1 MPVGGQGDRA
11 LYGHVGHPQNM
22 TALLDTITK
31 LKQDIAQSHAEKQN
45 LAEQMN
51 VLITLVKRSWSGDF
65 NASLHLGNIIG
76 LQPPE
81 FMQPSQDGK
90 RTTNTPAI
98 PEFKEKVVRTWE
110 RLAIKLLDREYAQIQ
125 EEIHARQ
132 QIYMRNRQLYM
143 DEVLQNHQ
151 HDMSKT
157 VTPLRNK
164 QKSYEEVDKQF
175 LKSVGSNNVQSRP
188 TSGSSTRGRIRSAQ
202 KQQRTNM
209 KENNPDVTFNDL
221 FVQPTSDRNK
231 TNSAFSGLYHLE
243 NGRDNR
249 QKYRTPYDDPQRY
262 QQTNL
267 FDLDAVFGPDN
278 GVKKPRPTSAF
289 TATTNK
295 DKTIQKPRPKS
306 ASVFVTQ
313 LHDRPL
319 KYEVTHPVSNKSST
333 KKKPAQKQRLK
344 SASVPSMNIIQE
356 QTGEETLPQESHT
369 ESQPTYQKSQD
380 SPPSAPVTT
389 PAPDIPSLDINSE
402 SDLNQG
408 EDDISQEDGASSPG
422 VHGEEYSTDSS
433 DEEPPEDHI
442 GQQLRVRVDSATNK
456 PKSVT
461 KFVADMK
468 VMADMEKDFKKTAA
482 QLQKRLGIGEMGMI
496 K

>member
-11 LYGHVGHPQNM
+11 VYGHVGHPQNM

-51 VLITLVKRSWSGDF
+51 VLITLVKRSWSGDY

-76 LQPPE
+76 LQPPD
-81 FMQPSQDGK
+81 FMQSSQDGK
-90 RTTNTPAI
+90 RTTNTPI
-98 PEFKEKVVRTWE
+98 PEIKEKVVRTWE

-125 EEIHARQ
+125 EEIQVRQ
-132 QIYMRNRQLYM
+132 QTYMRNRQLYM
-143 DEVLQNHQ
+143 DEVLQNHE
-151 HDMSKT
+151 HDMAKT
-157 VTPLRNK
+157 VTPLRTK
-164 QKSYEEVDKQF
+164 KTYEEVDKQF
-175 LKSVGSNNVQSRP
+175 LKTVGGGNNRQTRP
-188 TSGSSTRGRIRSAQ
+188 TSGNSTRGRIRSAQ
-202 KQQRTNM
+202 KQQRTM
-209 KENNPDVTFNDL
+209 KENNPDMTLNDL
-221 FVQPTSDRNK
+221 FVQPTGDRNK

-249 QKYRTPYDDPQRY
+249 NKNRAPYDDPYRY
-262 QQTNL
+262 KQTNL

-295 DKTIQKPRPKS
+295 EKTSQKPRPKS

-319 KYEVTHPVSNKSST
+319 KYEVTHPVSNKPTSA
-333 KKKPAQKQRLK
+333 KKKPAQKPRLK
-344 SASVPSMNIIQE
+344 SASVPTMNVIKE
-356 QTGEETLPQESHT
+356 QSGEETLSKENDT
-369 ESQPTYQKSQD
+369 ESQSGDQQSHD
-380 SPPSAPVTT
+380 SPPSAPVAT
-389 PAPDIPSLDINSE
+389 PVPDIHNNLDINSE
-402 SDLNQG
+402 SDFNQEG
-408 EDDISQEDGASSPG
+408 NNVSNEDEPDSPG
-422 VHGEEYSTDSS
+422 EQGYRYSSDSS

-442 GQQLRVRVDSATNK
+442 GQQLRIRVDSATNK

-468 VMADMEKDFKKTAA
+468 VMANMEKDFKKSAE
-482 QLQKRLGIGEMGMI
+482 QLQKRLGIDEMGMI

>member
-31 LKQDIAQSHAEKQN
+31 LKQDIAQSHIEKQN

-51 VLITLVKRSWSGDF
+51 VLITLIKRSWSGDF

-81 FMQPSQDGK
+81 FMQPYQDGK
-90 RTTNTPAI
+90 RTTNTPI
-98 PEFKEKVVRTWE
+98 PEIKERVVRTWE

-132 QIYMRNRQLYM
+132 QIHMRNRQLYM
-143 DEVLQNHQ
+143 EEVLQNHQ
-151 HDMSKT
+151 QDMAK
-157 VTPLRNK
+157 TPLRNK
-164 QKSYEEVDKQF
+164 QKTYEEVDKQF
-175 LKSVGSNNVQSRP
+175 LRSVGTNSVQTRP
-188 TSGSSTRGRIRSAQ
+188 SSGSSSTRGRIRSAQ
-202 KQQRTNM
+202 KQHRTNM

-221 FVQPTSDRNK
+221 FVQPTASGNK
-231 TNSAFSGLYHLE
+231 TNSAFTGLYHLE

-249 QKYRTPYDDPQRY
+249 QKYRTTYDDPQRY
-262 QQTNL
+262 KQTNL

-289 TATTNK
+289 TATTTNK
-295 DKTIQKPRPKS
+295 DKANQKPRPKS

-319 KYEVTHPVSNKSST
+319 KYEVTHPVSNKPNA
-333 KKKPAQKQRLK
+333 KKKPAQKPRLK
-344 SASVPSMNIIQE
+344 SASVPSMNSIQE
-356 QTGEETLPQESHT
+356 HQGEEPPSQEKET
-369 ESQPTYQKSQD
+369 ELQSNYGQE
-380 SPPSAPVTT
+380 SPPSAPAAS
-389 PAPDIPSLDINSE
+389 PAPDIPTLDINSE
-402 SDLNQG
+402 SDFNQG
-408 EDDISQEDGASSPG
+408 EDEVCAEDEVAGR
-422 VHGEEYSTDSS
+422 EEYYSSS

-442 GQQLRVRVDSATNK
+442 GQNLRVRVNSATNK
-456 PKSVT
+456 PKSVA
-461 KFVADMK
+461 KFVTDMK
-468 VMADMEKDFKKTAA
+468 IMADMEKDFKKTAT
-482 QLQKRLGIGEMGMI
+482 QLQKRLGIADMGMI